1 MKGRADENELRER
14 KTMEKPAETE
24 HPTHELIRRRWSPRA
39 FDARAVEPEK
49 LRSVLEAARWAASCF
64 NEQPWSFIVAAK
76 DSEGDVYERLLG
88 CLAESNALWAG
99 RAPVLMISVARLAFQ
114 RNDKP
119 NRHAF
124 HDTGQAAA
132 HLALQA
138 TALGL
143 SVHQMAGFDAARVR
157 AQFHI
162 PEGFEPVAAIALGYP
177 GDPADLPE
185 NLREK
190 ELAPRTRKPL
200 AEFVFGESWGQTSA
214 LVR

>member
-1 MKGRADENELRER
+1 
-14 KTMEKPAETE
+14 MEKPAETE
-24 HPTHELIRRRWSPRA
+24 HPVHELIQRRWSPRA
-39 FDARAVEPEK
+39 FAARAVEPEK
-49 LRSVLEAARWAASCF
+49 LRSLLEAARWAASCF

-76 DSEGDVYERLLG
+76 DAEGDAYERLLS
-88 CLAESNALWAG
+88 CLVESNALWAG
-99 RAPVLMISVARLAFQ
+99 RAPVLMISVARLAFK
-114 RNDKP
+114 RNGKP

-143 SVHQMAGFDAARVR
+143 AVHQMAGFDVSKARE
-157 AQFHI
+157 QFNI

-177 GDPADLPE
+177 GDPEDLPE

-190 ELAPRTRKPL
+190 ELSPRARRPL
-200 AEFVFGESWGQTSA
+200 EEFVFGGSWGEASP
-214 LVR
+214 LV